1 MVKQEFLEKLRVALS
16 GRVSSGVIAENLC
29 YYEDYINMEI
39 RKGRREEE
47 VLAALGDPRLI
58 AKTIVE
64 TRGGRGG
71 DTAQGAENHTA
82 QRNRRRT
89 DREAQGHVHRHL
101 KVPAVLWLIVVILIV
116 ILIIST
122 IFSVI
127 RALLPIILPILLVL
141 LAVKIFRDWLH

>member
-1 MVKQEFLEKLRVALS
+1 MTKQEFLEKMRVALS
-16 GRVSSGVIAENLC
+16 GRVASGLIMENLH
-29 YYEDYINMEI
+29 YYEDYINTEI
-39 RKGRREEE
+39 RKGRSEQE

-64 TRGGRGG
+64 TKGGSGG
-71 DTAQGAENHTA
+71 DAAREAENNTA
-82 QRNRRRT
+82 QRNRRRMSR
-89 DREAQGHVHRHL
+89 DGQGHVRGQF

-127 RALLPIILPILLVL
+127 RALLPVLLPILLVL
-141 LAVKIFRDWLH
+141 LAVKIFRDWVH